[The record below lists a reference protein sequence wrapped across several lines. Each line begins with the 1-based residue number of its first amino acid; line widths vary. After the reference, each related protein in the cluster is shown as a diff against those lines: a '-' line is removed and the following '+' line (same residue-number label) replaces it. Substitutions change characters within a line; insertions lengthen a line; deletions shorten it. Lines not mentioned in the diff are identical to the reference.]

1 MVLKKEKWGNILK
14 ETKTI
19 QDTDVELMKKRKE
32 LCSKRE
38 QMRRLDAKV
47 CCSCICLLYTCL
59 FVIYN
64 I

>member
-1 MVLKKEKWGNILK
+1 MGKYFEGK
-14 ETKTI
+14 KTI
-19 QDTDVELMKKRKE
+19 LDTDVELMKKRKE

-47 CCSCICLLYTCL
+47 CCSCICLLYTRL
-59 FVIYN
+59 LVIYN